1 MAMATDLPT
10 IGPDAADADS
20 VTHEPQL
27 FRFRLRQLLAV
38 VTLICLFLAAV
49 VSSSGLAAAVLIL
62 ATLVVIFHIFST
74 ALATRL
80 REHTDQSISWQ
91 ATIDEESG
99 RRRSDADQTVG
110 ARMPRSPWHA
120 RASTPLPWLPRFVI
134 GVSLCGGILGALVL
148 AVTNDRQA
156 SPAGI
161 AVGAI
166 SIAVVAGWFA
176 FVGYSF
182 YGVFRHG
189 LRQAMA
195 EERHDPPT

>member
-80 REHTDQSISWQ
+80 REHTDQSISRHL
-91 ATIDEESG
+91 TIDEASG
-99 RRRSDADQTVG
+99 RSSNAYQSVG
-110 ARMPRSPWHA
+110 ALMPRSHLHA
-120 RASTPLPWLPRFVI
+120 RASTPMPWLPRFVI
-134 GVSLCGGILGALVL
+134 GVSLCGGFLGSVVL
-148 AVTNDRQA
+148 AVTNDRQT

-161 AVGAI
+161 AVGSI

-189 LRQAMA
+189 LRQATA
-195 EERHDPPT
+195 NERPDPPT

>member
-1 MAMATDLPT
+1 
-10 IGPDAADADS
+10 
-20 VTHEPQL
+20 
-27 FRFRLRQLLAV
+27 
-38 VTLICLFLAAV
+38 
-49 VSSSGLAAAVLIL
+49 
-62 ATLVVIFHIFST
+62 
-74 ALATRL
+74 
-80 REHTDQSISWQ
+80 
-91 ATIDEESG
+91 
-99 RRRSDADQTVG
+99 
-110 ARMPRSPWHA
+110 
-120 RASTPLPWLPRFVI
+120 
-134 GVSLCGGILGALVL
+134 VSLCGGILGALVL
-148 AVTNDRQA
+148 AVANDRQA